1 MSSIEQLTVLLNEA
15 AESLP
20 AQGPIND
27 EKRNAFYAAYE
38 NVRKAI
44 ETPIDAAVRVLFG
57 GYDAVALRVAM
68 DTQIFNQLATAG
80 GQSKSISELAK
91 PSGADPLLLNRF
103 IRILAASGLVK
114 ETGEGEY
121 ASVPLTGA
129 FSDMSPLS
137 KSAFHIS
144 DKAQMRSLSNA
155 NSLAKLPQYLQK
167 TNYQNPNDSWDGP
180 FQFGEATNLQYFE
193 WIEQDPKH
201 QEAFNT
207 HMTLQR
213 MERGPNWFDF
223 YPVQERLLDT
233 DKDTS
238 KKFLVD
244 LGGGVGHDLAAFT
257 EKYPDLASRLVLE
270 DLGHV
275 LADVDKQQFKLHPGI
290 ERVPT
295 DLFQEQTVKGAKVYY
310 LRTVLHDWPD
320 KQAKQILKKIHEAMT
335 NDSVLILN
343 ENALPDEYVGGFQ
356 ARVDILMMSILSG
369 IDRTCKQFHKLLE
382 ESGFE
387 VLGTYRPQTLSPGA
401 GTIFEAVKKH

>member
-1 MSSIEQLTVLLNEA
+1 
-15 AESLP
+15 
-20 AQGPIND
+20 
-27 EKRNAFYAAYE
+27 
-38 NVRKAI
+38 
-44 ETPIDAAVRVLFG
+44 
-57 GYDAVALRVAM
+57 
-68 DTQIFNQLATAG
+68 
-80 GQSKSISELAK
+80 
-91 PSGADPLLLNRF
+91 
-103 IRILAASGLVK
+103 
-114 ETGEGEY
+114 
-121 ASVPLTGA
+121 
-129 FSDMSPLS
+129 
-137 KSAFHIS
+137 
-144 DKAQMRSLSNA
+144 MRSLSNA

-233 DKDTS
+233 DNDTS

-320 KQAKQILKKIHEAMT
+320 KQAKQILKNIHEAMT

-343 ENALPDEYVGGFQ
+343 ENALPDENVGGFQ

-369 IDRTCKQFHKLLE
+369 IDRTYKQFHKLLE

>member
-1 MSSIEQLTVLLNEA
+1 MQ
-15 AESLP
+15 
-20 AQGPIND
+20 
-27 EKRNAFYAAYE
+27 RF
-38 NVRKAI
+38 
-44 ETPIDAAVRVLFG
+44 
-57 GYDAVALRVAM
+57 
-68 DTQIFNQLATAG
+68 
-80 GQSKSISELAK
+80 
-91 PSGADPLLLNRF
+91 LLLGHFQTCQLSQNRPS
-103 IRILAASGLVK
+103 ICTNLILLGLRSGLSN
-114 ETGEGEY
+114 TN
-121 ASVPLTGA
+121 A
-129 FSDMSPLS
+129 
-137 KSAFHIS
+137 
-144 DKAQMRSLSNA
+144 DKARMSSLSNA

-180 FQFGEATNLQYFE
+180 FQFGEATKLQNFE
-193 WIEQDPKH
+193 WIGQDPKR

-223 YPVQERLLDT
+223 YQVQERLLDA

-270 DLGHV
+270 DLDHV
-275 LADVDKQQFKLHPGI
+275 LADVDKQQFKLHPSI

-295 DLFQEQTVKGAKVYY
+295 DLFKEQTVMGAKVYY

-320 KQAKQILKKIHEAMT
+320 KQAKQILKNVHEAMT
-335 NDSVLILN
+335 DDSVLILN
-343 ENALPDEYVGGFQ
+343 ENALPDKNVAGFQ

-369 IDRTCKQFHKLLE
+369 VDSTYKRFHTLLE

-387 VLGTYRPQTLSPGA
+387 VLGTYRPQDTFTGSWNDFRGCQKALKGSDGR
-401 GTIFEAVKKH
+401 

>member
-1 MSSIEQLTVLLNEA
+1 MQRFLLPGHFRTCHLSRNRPSICTSLILHKYCTRLL
-15 AESLP
+15 
-20 AQGPIND
+20 
-27 EKRNAFYAAYE
+27 
-38 NVRKAI
+38 
-44 ETPIDAAVRVLFG
+44 
-57 GYDAVALRVAM
+57 
-68 DTQIFNQLATAG
+68 DT
-80 GQSKSISELAK
+80 S
-91 PSGADPLLLNRF
+91 
-103 IRILAASGLVK
+103 
-114 ETGEGEY
+114 
-121 ASVPLTGA
+121 
-129 FSDMSPLS
+129 
-137 KSAFHIS
+137 S
-144 DKAQMRSLSNA
+144 DKAQTSSLSNA

-180 FQFGEATNLQYFE
+180 FQFGEPTNLQYFE

-213 MERGPNWFDF
+213 IERGPNWFDF

-257 EKYPDLASRLVLE
+257 EKYPDLAPRLVLE

-275 LADVDKQQFKLHPGI
+275 LADVDKQEFKLHPQI

-295 DLFQEQTVKGAKVYY
+295 DLFKEQTVKGAKVYY

-320 KQAKQILKKIHEAMT
+320 KQAKQILSNIHEAMT
-335 NDSVLILN
+335 DDSVLILN
-343 ENALPDEYVGGFQ
+343 ENALPDENVAGFQ

-369 IDRTCKQFHKLLE
+369 IDRTYKQFHTLLE